1 MLEVRFTTEILG
13 LNKVKLEI
21 TGFYRRKK
29 VKIFLCLPAYL
40 MKL

>member
-1 MLEVRFTTEILG
+1 MLEVRFITEILR

-21 TGFYRRKK
+21 TGSYRRKK